1 MKPGILFTASTL
13 LLLTACA
20 GNSVKETLGIGH
32 KPPDEFRVVSRPP
45 LSVPP
50 QFNLRPPASGAQS
63 QSIVPAD
70 RKAQSII
77 TGSSTGKDKAG
88 NIAVDDGNV
97 FDLKEGSVDTA
108 VTPVDSVSLPPATAQ
123 ENAGESQFLKNI
135 GVDKA
140 DPKVRDTLAQQRI
153 AAQEKREEASWW
165 NILSTPEKKETLVD
179 AKAEAKRIQENKAEN
194 KPITEGK
201 TPEVKDKDHGI
212 LGNIFG
218 W

>member
-1 MKPGILFTASTL
+1 MKPGILFTASTM
-13 LLLTACA
+13 LLLTACG
-20 GNSVKETLGIGH
+20 GNTVKETLGIGH

-50 QFNLRPPASGAQS
+50 QFNLRPPATGTQS
-63 QSIVPAD
+63 QNVITAD
-70 RKAQSII
+70 KKAQSII
-77 TGSSTGKDKAG
+77 TGSSSGKDKTG
-88 NIAVDDGNV
+88 DVSGDDNV
-97 FDLKEGSVDTA
+97 FDLKEGIADTA
-108 VTPVDSVSLPPATAQ
+108 VTPVDSVSLPPATAK
-123 ENAGESQFLKNI
+123 NAAAGESQFLKNI

-140 DPKVRDTLAQQRI
+140 DPKVRDALVQQKL

-165 NILSTPEKKETLVD
+165 NVLSTPEKKETLVD
-179 AKAEAKRIQENKAEN
+179 AKAEAKRIQDNKAEN
-194 KPITEGK
+194 KPVTEGE